1 MTGRTRRH
9 ARRIALASAAVLAG
23 TLAAAGALTARAGT
37 AAAAVDAGTGVRI
50 PRLTIARLQYD
61 GGGDWYANPSSLP
74 NLLTAIRER
83 TTLRT
88 ERTEA
93 KVRLTDDQLWD
104 YPYLH
109 LTGHGNVTLSDVE
122 VARLREYILRGGFL
136 HADDNYGLDE
146 SFRKALARVFPDR
159 PLVEVPLSHPI
170 YHLVYDFP
178 KGLPKVH
185 EHDGKPPKGYGIF
198 IGDRLAVYYTHESD
212 LGNGWEDL
220 GTYPNDPPEAHEQ
233 ALRMGVNLFVY
244 AVASRLP

>member
-1 MTGRTRRH
+1 MIGRTWGRR
-9 ARRIALASAAVLAG
+9 ARAIALAAAALLAG
-23 TLAAAGALTARAGT
+23 AAAGEARED
-37 AAAAVDAGTGVRI
+37 AARV

-74 NLLTAIRER
+74 NLLAAIRER

-88 ERTEA
+88 EKAEA
-93 KVRLTDDQLWD
+93 RVKLTDEELYD

-109 LTGHGNVTLSDVE
+109 LTGHGNVALSDVE

-146 SFRKALARVFPDR
+146 SFRKTMARVFPDR
-159 PLVEVPLSHPI
+159 PMVEVPLSHSI
-170 YHLVYDFP
+170 YHLVYEFP
-178 KGLPKVH
+178 RGVPKVH

-198 IGDRLAVYYTHESD
+198 VGDRLAVYYTVESD
-212 LGNGWEDL
+212 LGNGWEDP
-220 GTYPNDPPEAHEQ
+220 GTYPNDPPEVHEQ

-244 AVASRLP
+244 AVTSRLP